1 MCAQAKITSYEDGEL
16 LKRSHSKS
24 VIHKVVVSPKTIN
37 NTMQHHNVYNNNGLS
52 SYHPLRSTPCN
63 GLLYHQETLS
73 SSDLHD
79 ESSDLEE
86 KAAGEGPEWEEHD
99 FSVYGASETYQQ
111 GHQQLSPKTF
121 DTPWE
126 KKKCYVDTQER
137 NRVRFTQIEGKRPLY
152 STV

>member
-1 MCAQAKITSYEDGEL
+1 MYAQAKITSYEDGWL
-16 LKRSHSKS
+16 LKRSHSKIIQQQCNPQGS
-24 VIHKVVVSPKTIN
+24 GKPKN
-37 NTMQHHNVYNNNGLS
+37 NQQHIMQNHNVCNNNRLS
-52 SYHPLRSTPCN
+52 SDHPLRSTPCN

-73 SSDLHD
+73 SNDLQD

-86 KAAGEGPEWEEHD
+86 AAGEGPERKEHD
-99 FSVYGASETYQQ
+99 FSVCGASETYQQ

-137 NRVRFTQIEGKRPLY
+137 N
-152 STV
+152 